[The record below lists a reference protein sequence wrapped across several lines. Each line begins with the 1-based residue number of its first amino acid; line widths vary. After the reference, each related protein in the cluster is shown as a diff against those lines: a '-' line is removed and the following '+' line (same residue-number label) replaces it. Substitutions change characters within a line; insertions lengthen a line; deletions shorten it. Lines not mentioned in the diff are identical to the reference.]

1 MAQEQ
6 MPKLQP
12 LLEELLGSDHVY
24 FQPPSNL
31 QIEYPAIVY
40 MRESERAVFAN
51 NLPYSHTKRY
61 MVTVIDRKADSDIPD
76 KVSALPM
83 CSFSRHFTADG
94 LHHDVYN
101 IYF

>member
-6 MPKLQP
+6 RSSLQS
-12 LLEELLGSDHVY
+12 LLEEILDSDHVY
-24 FQPPSNL
+24 FQPPANVE
-31 QIEYPAIVY
+31 INYPAIVF
-40 MRESERAVFAN
+40 MRDNEKTEFAD
-51 NLPYSHTKRY
+51 NLPYFSTKRY
-61 MVTVIDRKADSDIPD
+61 MVTVIDRKADSSIPN

-101 IYF
+101 LYF